1 MDGGDASSVRDA
13 VEDAARALA
22 IPLTESQLAKLTTYA
37 ELVLR
42 WNKFANL
49 TGARDA
55 SSFAR
60 KFIADALA
68 VDAFVHG
75 DRIADLGSGAGLPG
89 VVLAILAPAR
99 QVVLVEARARRARF
113 LAQVR
118 IELGLDNVE
127 VAATRIEHWVPA
139 LLPDTIVCQ
148 AVGSL
153 RLILSLTA
161 HLHTPVTRVLALKGQ
176 APTAE
181 LAELG
186 SEAMACTVHELTVP
200 GWQARHVVSIDCGC
214 LYPAA

>member
-1 MDGGDASSVRDA
+1 MDAGAASSARA
-13 VEDAARALA
+13 ALEDAARALA
-22 IPLTESQLAKLTTYA
+22 IPLTDLQFAKLTAYA

-55 SSFAR
+55 ASFAR

-68 VDAFVHG
+68 VEAFVRG
-75 DRIADLGSGAGLPG
+75 ERIADLGSGAGLPG
-89 VVLAILAPAR
+89 VVLAILAPTR

-127 VAATRIEHWVPA
+127 VAGTRIEQWAPA

-153 RLILSLTA
+153 GLILSLTA
-161 HLHTPVTRVLALKGQ
+161 HLHTPTTRVLALKGQ
-176 APTAE
+176 APTVE

-186 SEAMACTVHELTVP
+186 SRAAACTVHEIMVP
-200 GWQARHVVSIDCGC
+200 GWQARHVVAIDCGH
-214 LYPAA
+214 L